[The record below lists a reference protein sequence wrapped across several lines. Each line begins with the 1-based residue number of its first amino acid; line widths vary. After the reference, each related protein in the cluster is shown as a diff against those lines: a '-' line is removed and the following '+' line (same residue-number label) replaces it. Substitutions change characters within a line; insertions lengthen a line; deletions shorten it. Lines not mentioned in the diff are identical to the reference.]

1 MKLAVIRGVAL
12 GLFCW
17 ACGLSG
23 PYFSGFSAQLHADEP
38 AAKAQTRKNVAV
50 LLFDGVELLDFA
62 GPAEVFVIAERG
74 QAFRVFTVSAGSG
87 DVHTM
92 GGLTIKPDFTYAN
105 APRADVLVVPGGDFS
120 KLGEADLRWIRKSAG
135 EAEITMSVC
144 FGALLLARAGL
155 LDDIPATTHHLA
167 VDALRR
173 AAPKCRVTPGK
184 RYVDGGKI
192 VTTAGVTA
200 GIDGAL
206 HVLERLRGKESA
218 RWAAEEWME
227 HRRQTAEQ

>member
-1 MKLAVIRGVAL
+1 MRICLTLTAF
-12 GLFCW
+12 LFF
-17 ACGLSG
+17 LS
-23 PYFSGFSAQLHADEP
+23 
-38 AAKAQTRKNVAV
+38 AATATLYAKVPEDLVQPKNVAV

-62 GPAEVFVIAERG
+62 GPAEVFIIAERG
-74 QAFRVFTVSAGSG
+74 QAFRVFTVSAGSRN
-87 DVHTM
+87 VHTM
-92 GGLTIKPDFTYAN
+92 GGLTIKPEFTYAN

-120 KLGEADLRWIRKSAG
+120 KLGEMDVKWIRKAAS
-135 EAEITMSVC
+135 ESRITMSVC

-167 VDALRR
+167 LEALRR
-173 AAPKCRVTPGK
+173 QAPKCRVAVNK
-184 RYVDGGKI
+184 RYVDSGKI
-192 VTTAGVTA
+192 VTTAGVAA

-227 HRRQTAEQ
+227 HRRQTADP